1 MPPRFRTCLFIA
13 LALLGPTLSAGPT
26 DVAIVAAMKIPDARS
41 YSWSTTVEDDARTYE
56 ISGQTDRSGFAV
68 VTMPMISSVRR
79 RVTRGTSSS
88 ANQVEAVF
96 QGADRC
102 VIQTDDGWKTPA
114 ELATQPRVDQR
125 PAGPPGGGIYPGG
138 GFPGGPGRRNRKDSG
153 ATPPPYSNL
162 QLNLGLPHEE
172 IGIIVGSHTEIA
184 TDGDVV
190 TGTLS
195 GTGAKLLLVHPG
207 QNELTPL
214 KAAGT
219 FRLWVRDGALVKY
232 ELKLTGTLAVET
244 PNARREV
251 EVHQK
256 STTELKAVGTTTF
269 VVPEDARKRLGG

>member
-1 MPPRFRTCLFIA
+1 MPSRFRVCLFVA
-13 LALLGPTLSAGPT
+13 LALLGPALSAGPT
-26 DVAIVAAMKIPDARS
+26 DVAIVAAMKIPDAPS
-41 YSWSTTVEDDARTYE
+41 YSWHTTVADDARTYD
-56 ISGQTDRSGFAV
+56 ITGQTDRTGFAL

-96 QGADRC
+96 KGADRC

-114 ELATQPRVDQR
+114 ELAAQPRVDQR
-125 PAGPPGGGIYPGG
+125 PAGPPGGGYPGS
-138 GFPGGPGRRNRKDSG
+138 GFPGVPRRRSRPDPG

-172 IGIIVGSHTEIA
+172 IGLIVGSHTAITA
-184 TDGDVV
+184 DGDVV
-190 TGTLS
+190 TGSLS
-195 GTGAKLLLVHPG
+195 ETGAKLLLVHPG

-214 KAAGT
+214 TAAGT

-244 PNARREV
+244 PNTRREV
-251 EVHQK
+251 TVHQT

-269 VVPEDARKRLGG
+269 VVPAEARQKLGG

>member
-1 MPPRFRTCLFIA
+1 VPPCFRTCLLGAF
-13 LALLGPTLSAGPT
+13 ALLSPALSAGPT
-26 DVAIVAAMKIPDARS
+26 DVAIVAAMKIPGARS
-41 YSWSTTVEDDARTYE
+41 YSWSTTVEDDARTYD
-56 ISGQTDRSGFAV
+56 ITGQTDQSGFAL

-79 RVTRGTSSS
+79 RVTRGTSRS
-88 ANQVEAVF
+88 ANEVEAVF
-96 QGADRC
+96 KGADRC

-114 ELATQPRVDQR
+114 EIAAQPRVDQS
-125 PAGPPGGGIYPGG
+125 PAGPPGGGYPGV
-138 GFPGGPGRRNRKDSG
+138 GFPGAPSRRSRQDPG

-172 IGIIVGSHTEIA
+172 IGIIVGSHTEITA
-184 TDGDVV
+184 DGDVV

-195 GTGAKLLLVHPG
+195 ETGAKLLLVHPG

-244 PNARREV
+244 PNARRQV
-251 EVHQK
+251 TVNQT
-256 STTELKAVGTTTF
+256 STTEVKTVGRTTF
-269 VVPEDARKRLGG
+269 VVPAEARQKLGG